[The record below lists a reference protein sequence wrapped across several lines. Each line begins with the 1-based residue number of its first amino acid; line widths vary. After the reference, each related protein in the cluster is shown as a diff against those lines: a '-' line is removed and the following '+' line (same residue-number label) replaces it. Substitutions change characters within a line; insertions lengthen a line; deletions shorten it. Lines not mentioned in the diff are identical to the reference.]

1 MKVKDVM
8 IYDIS
13 AVFED
18 DTIERAVDIM
28 SRQLVSGVPVVDED
42 MKVVGF
48 ISETDIMKASIP
60 SYFALLQSASF
71 LPDANQFVKN
81 MAKIKD
87 KKVGEFMSKPPITVS
102 PSDSLIH
109 AADRMMRHNI
119 KTIPVVDDEGRL
131 LGIIVKIDILRAA
144 LKGGIT

>member
-131 LGIIVKIDILRAA
+131 LGIVVKIDILRAA
-144 LKGGIT
+144 LKGGIK

>member
-87 KKVGEFMSKPPITVS
+87 KKVGEYMSKPPITVS
-102 PSDSLIH
+102 PDDSLIH

-119 KTIPVVDDEGRL
+119 KTIPVVDNEGKL
-131 LGIIVKIDILRAA
+131 LGIVVKIDILRAA